1 MLFVLLLKVRYEVVV
16 LRCSRFVWLLFLM
29 CLVEVMCCLWEID
42 ERGGEEQ
49 LNTPITV
56 EITRW
61 CPENKAW
68 YVGGGM
74 IVRGRV
80 IG

>member
-1 MLFVLLLKVRYEVVV
+1 MKRTIIDRIVLHPKNQRLMLQLLD
-16 LRCSRFVWLLFLM
+16 
-29 CLVEVMCCLWEID
+29 EID

-68 YVGGGM
+68 YVREGM